1 MKNKYPHVYD
11 PFEIRGVWF
20 KNRLQQA
27 PPGCFFA
34 GDDRGFVTDLF
45 VKYFRQYAKGGVAI
59 CEVGNCSID
68 ITESSDEDRQLQLS
82 DPDCVQKLKLF
93 AEMCASYGVQGVM
106 ELTHNGKDT
115 APEKIGRAAFSCSS
129 FLTPAEI
136 KRAKMAGREPVPT
149 EAMTVE
155 HIHETVKKYARA
167 AGFCKQAGMKMVNIH
182 GAHGNL
188 IAQFASPYFNKR
200 TDEYGGSLENRAR
213 FACEVIDA
221 VRAEVGEDF
230 VIEYRISADEI
241 HPEQMH
247 IDETV
252 EFIRYIR
259 DKIDILHIS
268 AGIHDVWGEPYYMRY
283 LMSNYTMEQMLNVK
297 FAERIK
303 KEFPDLFVSVVGAIK
318 DPAQA
323 EEIIASGKADMVAMN
338 RGLHADYD
346 MPKKYAEGREWEH
359 MPCLRCQ
366 CFRMASPHTAKLCSV
381 NPMWGR
387 FDDYPEGR
395 LPQAAVKKKTA
406 VIGGGPAGVE
416 AVKRLLERGHDVTLY
431 EKNDRIGGHINDGC
445 AAPFKQDL
453 RDYLKYMQD
462 FMANCGARVF
472 LNTEA
477 TPEMIAAEN
486 YDAVIVAIGADPV
499 MPVFPGSGKLPV
511 YWAPDAENG
520 KVPCG
525 ENVVII
531 GGSSVGTEASISL
544 AMKGRKVTVIEMAGQ
559 VNLMKNGSFGDL
571 ERMSDKYGVTRL
583 LGWKLAE
590 IREDGVIA
598 ERTGEDAEDG
608 QVFIP
613 ADTVLMAVGMKP
625 RTKEAFAFAHVCP
638 ETSVQV
644 IGDASASGD
653 IRDAVYHA
661 FEAARFV

>member
-1 MKNKYPHVYD
+1 MKSRYPHVYD

-34 GDDRGFVTDLF
+34 GDERGFVTDLF
-45 VKYFRQYAKGGVAI
+45 VKYFRQYAKGGVAV
-59 CEVGNCSID
+59 CEVGNCTID
-68 ITESSDEDRQLQLS
+68 ITESSDEPGQLRL
-82 DPDCVQKLKLF
+82 DHPDCVQKLKLF
-93 AEMCASYGVQGVM
+93 AEMCASYGVQGVL
-106 ELTHNGKDT
+106 ELTHNGKDS

-129 FLTPAEI
+129 FITAAERN
-136 KRAKMAGREPVPT
+136 RAKELGREPVPT
-149 EAMTVE
+149 EEMTPE
-155 HIHETVKKYARA
+155 HIRETVRKYARA
-167 AGFCKQAGMKMVNIH
+167 AGFAKQAGMKMVNIH

-213 FACEVIDA
+213 FACEILDA
-221 VRAEVGEDF
+221 VRKEVGEDF

-241 HPEQMH
+241 HPDQMH
-247 IDETV
+247 LAETID
-252 EFIRYIR
+252 FIRLIK
-259 DKIDILHIS
+259 DKIDILHVS
-268 AGIHDVWGEPYYMRY
+268 AGIHDLYGDIQYMRY
-283 LMSNYTMEQMLNVK
+283 LMSNYTMPQMLNVG
-297 FAERIK
+297 FAAAIK

-359 MPCLRCQ
+359 MPCLRCH

-395 LPQAAVKKKTA
+395 LPLAPVRKRAA
-406 VIGGGPAGVE
+406 VIGGGPAGIE

-431 EKNDRIGGHINDGC
+431 EQSGRIGGRINDACG
-445 AAPFKQDL
+445 APFKQDL

-462 FMANCGARVF
+462 YAANCGARVL
-472 LNTEA
+472 LNTKAE
-477 TPEMIAAEN
+477 PEMLAEKG
-486 YDAVIVAIGADPV
+486 YDEVVVAIGSVPV
-499 MPVFPGSGKLPV
+499 MPSFVRDADIPV

-520 KVPCG
+520 RVPCG
-525 ENVVII
+525 DNVVIV
-531 GGSSVGTEASISL
+531 GGNSVGTEASITL
-544 AMKGRKVTVIEMAGQ
+544 AQEGKRVTVVEMAKE
-559 VNLMKNGSFGDL
+559 VNFTNGAAWDL
-571 ERMSDKYGVTRL
+571 ENLSRKNGVTRL
-583 LGWKLAE
+583 LGWKVVELVKE
-590 IREDGVIA
+590 GVVVEHGTDK
-598 ERTGEDAEDG
+598 ERKLL
-608 QVFIP
+608 P

-625 RTKEAFAFAHVCP
+625 QMKEAMAFAHVCA
-638 ETSVQV
+638 ETSVHI
-644 IGDASASGD
+644 IGDAYCSGD

-661 FEAARFV
+661 FETARFI